1 MTKSFS
7 VALVL
12 AGIALQ
18 VVFPGYLLL
27 GQSLR
32 IVDGIH
38 QQESSTP
45 YKLKVDS
52 TEVMLNCTVLN
63 DRGQLVDGLSAGI
76 FSV

>member
-1 MTKSFS
+1 MTQSFS

-18 VVFPGYLLL
+18 VVFPGYFSP
-27 GQSLR
+27 GQALR

-38 QQESSTP
+38 QQEPSTP
-45 YKLKVDS
+45 YTLKVDS
-52 TEVMLNCTVLN
+52 TEVMLICTVLN
-63 DRGQLVDGLSAGI
+63 DQGQLVDGLSAGI